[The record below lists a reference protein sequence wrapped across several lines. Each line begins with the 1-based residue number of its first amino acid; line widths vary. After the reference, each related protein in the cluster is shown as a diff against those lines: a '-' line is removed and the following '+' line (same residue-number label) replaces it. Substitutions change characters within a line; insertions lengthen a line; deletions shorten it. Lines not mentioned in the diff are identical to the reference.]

1 MEPIHKKAK
10 ARFIN
15 IYYILF
21 TNFSDCKKSIEINSC
36 GQTSD
41 DISPTSLSLTSQNAK
56 SALKQWT
63 TITLSNCVTVS
74 THIASSVSAAM
85 WIQTSRA
92 TMSSSASVK
101 SAILNSTRIASS
113 TRIYPNPPKRNTK
126 KSRDSTSC
134 QKTLH

>member
-21 TNFSDCKKSIEINSC
+21 TNHSDCKKSIEINSC

-41 DISPTSLSLTSQNAK
+41 DISPTNLSQTSQNAK
-56 SALKQWT
+56 SAFNQWT
-63 TITLSNCVTVS
+63 TKILSNCVTVS
-74 THIASSVSAAM
+74 THIAGSVSAAM

-113 TRIYPNPPKRNTK
+113 TRIYPNQQKKNAK
-126 KSRDSTSC
+126 KSRDFTLC
-134 QKTLH
+134 QKTPH